1 MTLQIITIITTLS
14 GITLAM
20 IIMARIMIKK
30 IENKTTIHNLNS
42 LIEEK
47 FNFLSESGDKSIEKT
62 FKSIAPEI
70 LQVMQDKHSAT
81 IEQKIKEEKLQS
93 EIELKKKEVQIDKK
107 LAEINSK

>member
-47 FNFLSESGDKSIEKT
+47 FNFLS
-62 FKSIAPEI
+62 
-70 LQVMQDKHSAT
+70 
-81 IEQKIKEEKLQS
+81 
-93 EIELKKKEVQIDKK
+93 
-107 LAEINSK
+107 